1 MMELFKSRLA
11 EKYQVLYSG
20 IGGPTTLIYEL
31 EFESENGRKTDFTD
45 AREDRCIVQMVMFPP
60 ITSSQHESTNQ
71 NSKNGIPV
79 LTSYQLGKG
88 FKKVC
93 YRSES
98 NLRPLELPS

>member
-71 NSKNGIPV
+71 NPKNGIPV
-79 LTSYQLGKG
+79 LTSYQLG
-88 FKKVC
+88 
-93 YRSES
+93 S
-98 NLRPLELPS
+98 NFQMLKCLLLERFGP